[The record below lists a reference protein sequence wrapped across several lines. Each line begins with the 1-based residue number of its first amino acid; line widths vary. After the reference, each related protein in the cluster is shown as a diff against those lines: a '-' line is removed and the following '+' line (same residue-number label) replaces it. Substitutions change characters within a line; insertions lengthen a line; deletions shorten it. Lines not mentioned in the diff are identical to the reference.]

1 VVHRSRLH
9 KTENSGDKTEN
20 SGQFSLERFKMN
32 DKKLDNNT
40 RPLSAQASRWSVG
53 LKLEHLED
61 MLCHT
66 IPKLVGGQA
75 GRHYTGLASR
85 SQSGDWGVCKAEL
98 SCASEW
104 LSTVLDGRFSQQLS
118 SSEVAEIHS
127 FIGLIQEVHGN
138 YDSACK
144 SHVKA
149 LWVASQATDFP
160 EDQRAAILCR
170 LGNAYGRTGNY
181 EQMQHLYEKAAEIN
195 GGPAKKMAS
204 KRRLSFRR
212 TKETPGG
219 PGAN

>member
-1 VVHRSRLH
+1 MSMSLRKITSQSS
-9 KTENSGDKTEN
+9 TE
-20 SGQFSLERFKMN
+20 
-32 DKKLDNNT
+32 
-40 RPLSAQASRWSVG
+40 WSVG

-61 MLCHT
+61 MLCQT

-75 GRHYTGLASR
+75 GWHYAGLASR
-85 SQSGDWGVCKAEL
+85 SQSSDWNVCKAEL

-104 LSTVLDGRFSQQLS
+104 LRTVLDGRFSEQLS

-160 EDQRAAILCR
+160 EDQRAAIFFR

-195 GGPAKKMAS
+195 GGPAKKMVRRNSS
-204 KRRLSFRR
+204 KRRLSFRW

-219 PGAN
+219 LGAI